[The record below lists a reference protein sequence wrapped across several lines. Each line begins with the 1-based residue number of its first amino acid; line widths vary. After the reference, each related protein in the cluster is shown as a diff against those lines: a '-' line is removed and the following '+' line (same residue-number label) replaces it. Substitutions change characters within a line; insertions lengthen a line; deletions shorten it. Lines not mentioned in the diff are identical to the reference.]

1 MRGFSLSLAVA
12 LLLPVA
18 AAAAD
23 KGKPNISVKASPV
36 IAFSPARVV
45 VTADLKGGA
54 NDYEDFYCPSIEWEW
69 GDGTIS
75 EQSTDCDPYEAG
87 KSEIKRHFTIEHTF
101 NTAGDYRVEFR
112 LKQKNKIVG
121 RGSTDVKIRPGVRDP
136 GIGALS
142 PEPPSTAASRTSS
155 R

>member
-18 AAAAD
+18 AGAAD
-23 KGKPNISVKASPV
+23 KGKPNISVKANPV

-54 NDYEDFYCPSIEWEW
+54 NDYEEFYCPSIEWEW

-75 EQSTDCDPYEAG
+75 EQTIDCDPYEAG
-87 KSEIKRHFTIEHTF
+87 KSEIKRHFTASKIF
-101 NTAGDYRVEFR
+101 QISGDYRVQFR
-112 LKQKNKIVG
+112 IKKKDKTIAVAG
-121 RGSTDVKIRPGVRDP
+121 TDVKIRPGAREA
-136 GIGALS
+136 GGGGGS
-142 PEPPSTAASRTSS
+142 
-155 R
+155 

>member
-1 MRGFSLSLAVA
+1 MRGFSLSLAIA

-18 AAAAD
+18 GGAAD

-45 VTADLKGGA
+45 VTADLRGGA

-87 KSEIKRHFTIEHTF
+87 KSEITRHFTASKVF
-101 NTAGDYRVEFR
+101 QFSGDYRVQFR
-112 LKQKNKIVG
+112 IKKKDKTIAVAG
-121 RGSTDVKIRPGVRDP
+121 TEVKIRPGARES
-136 GIGALS
+136 GGG
-142 PEPPSTAASRTSS
+142 
-155 R
+155 

>member
-18 AAAAD
+18 AGAAD
-23 KGKPNISVKASPV
+23 KGKPNISVKANPV

-54 NDYEDFYCPSIEWEW
+54 NDYEEFYCPSIEWEW

-75 EQSTDCDPYEAG
+75 EQTTDCDPYEAG
-87 KSEIKRHFTIEHTF
+87 KSEIKRHFTASKIFQTS
-101 NTAGDYRVEFR
+101 GDYRVQFR
-112 LKQKNKIVG
+112 IKKKDKTIAVAG
-121 RGSTDVKIRPGVRDP
+121 TDVKIRPGAREA
-136 GIGALS
+136 GGGGGS
-142 PEPPSTAASRTSS
+142 
-155 R
+155 